1 MRFRVRPPKAR
12 ELPMQARCNFQITG
26 QRVEIRADMMIP
38 YPHTKAWGQ
47 VPCEDVAMR
56 IPLPECWIYQ
66 FRTEKAHLSLSQL
79 AAGNI
84 SLGSRM
90 GSVKSAHRRA
100 GKVGI
105 TCEFFTTSFHQ
116 FGFLRKKQMIVNSF
130 LIGPNFGIWSWEL
143 WSAFT
148 LLVWLIYWFVTRQ
161 TTLGKVVCFAYWF
174 LGLEKLIFVSG
185 WKSSRDSAYW
195 SFRKYVDRPSLHC
208 ILILYVGKR
217 SWKIFGNHGNTSPR
231 TYGVFLGSSKIR
243 APAQGNCL
251 AGP

>member
-1 MRFRVRPPKAR
+1 MYWLEVLGLRTSSADHLPKVGHSTLHLAIFPIFSFRFRPPDACYLEIMRFRVRPPKAR

-100 GKVGI
+100 GKVRL
-105 TCEFFTTSFHQ
+105 TCQWGFHDIISPIWIFTKQ
-116 FGFLRKKQMIVNSF
+116 FATE
-130 LIGPNFGIWSWEL
+130 IWSWEL
-143 WSAFT
+143 
-148 LLVWLIYWFVTRQ
+148 V
-161 TTLGKVVCFAYWF
+161 KP
-174 LGLEKLIFVSG
+174 
-185 WKSSRDSAYW
+185 SREHL
-195 SFRKYVDRPSLHC
+195 LHC
-208 ILILYVGKR
+208 
-217 SWKIFGNHGNTSPR
+217 
-231 TYGVFLGSSKIR
+231 
-243 APAQGNCL
+243 
-251 AGP
+251 

>member
-1 MRFRVRPPKAR
+1 MVEISQNFIACSELRIYELYLYYYLFLRFRPTDACYLEIMRFRVRPPKAR

-100 GKVGI
+100 GKVGL
-105 TCEFFTTSFHQ
+105 TCELFTTSFHQ
-116 FGFLRKKQMIVNSF
+116 FEFLRKNK
-130 LIGPNFGIWSWEL
+130 
-143 WSAFT
+143 
-148 LLVWLIYWFVTRQ
+148 
-161 TTLGKVVCFAYWF
+161 
-174 LGLEKLIFVSG
+174 
-185 WKSSRDSAYW
+185 
-195 SFRKYVDRPSLHC
+195 
-208 ILILYVGKR
+208 
-217 SWKIFGNHGNTSPR
+217 
-231 TYGVFLGSSKIR
+231 
-243 APAQGNCL
+243 
-251 AGP
+251 

>member
-100 GKVGI
+100 GKVGLIYLWALHDIISPIWILTKIQI
-105 TCEFFTTSFHQ
+105 TVSPLFWLVQVSEFDL
-116 FGFLRKKQMIVNSF
+116 GNCWNYAVNSF
-130 LIGPNFGIWSWEL
+130 YIVSLID
-143 WSAFT
+143 
-148 LLVWLIYWFVTRQ
+148 LLVCDSTNNFRQ
-161 TTLGKVVCFAYWF
+161 SCLLCLLVFLNWKNWYLFPVGKVAATDLQNTC
-174 LGLEKLIFVSG
+174 SQT
-185 WKSSRDSAYW
+185 
-195 SFRKYVDRPSLHC
+195 
-208 ILILYVGKR
+208 LILFYSYSLCR
-217 SWKIFGNHGNTSPR
+217 
-231 TYGVFLGSSKIR
+231 
-243 APAQGNCL
+243 
-251 AGP
+251 

>member
-1 MRFRVRPPKAR
+1 
-12 ELPMQARCNFQITG
+12 MQARCNFQITG

-100 GKVGI
+100 GKVGL
-105 TCEFFTTSFHQ
+105 TCELFTTSFHQ
-116 FGFLRKKQMIVNSF
+116 FHSF
-130 LIGPNFGIWSWEL
+130 LIGPSFGIRSWEL
-143 WSAFT
+143 
-148 LLVWLIYWFVTRQ
+148 V
-161 TTLGKVVCFAYWF
+161 
-174 LGLEKLIFVSG
+174 KLC
-185 WKSSRDSAYW
+185 REQL
-195 SFRKYVDRPSLHC
+195 LHC
-208 ILILYVGKR
+208 
-217 SWKIFGNHGNTSPR
+217 
-231 TYGVFLGSSKIR
+231 
-243 APAQGNCL
+243 
-251 AGP
+251 